1 MEAIQRLLKRAWW
14 RLVVID
20 LLGTLAFTLT
30 AMAMLL
36 VLWRILQSLVPLPGT
51 WGTLASIGAGAAFV
65 IAVVWS
71 LVRTRQGDPV
81 ARRVDERAGLRETLS
96 TALCVSAMN
105 DPWSQATVELAG
117 RRASEVNLK
126 SAIPVEAPRLWPV
139 PVAAWGL
146 LAILLAVPVINLP
159 ALMGQKPPPP
169 SPEQQAQQV
178 SAEVEQMKEDLKAE
192 AARLGVDIKFEDEE
206 AADNALAPTEL
217 TPEEIQA
224 AAVKQLT
231 QLTDKLEKEMQE
243 KGADKLEALEKQLEQ
258 LRQPGPGPAQEL
270 ARAMARGDFDKAREE
285 LSKLAQ
291 QINQGELSEEQ
302 TEQLQKQMENLAQQ
316 MEKLSEQ
323 RKETEQALRQ
333 AGMSSE
339 DAKKL
344 AMDPEALQKALEQ
357 MQNMSQ
363 EQKQQLMQQAMAQAQ
378 AAQQCQNMSQAMSQ
392 MAQNMSQ
399 QGMSAQGQQAMDQ
412 LGDMLSEM
420 EMLEGDMS
428 SMQAMMNAAQQR
440 MSQMGKG
447 FCDNPGS
454 GGGEGSGKFGNTG
467 QWAAGDTSRM
477 GDGSGGPGQGHGVS
491 PDAKETSVTFN
502 NTKANV
508 ATREGPIIG
517 SRLVYEGQI
526 RGESR
531 VEFAQSASAAASNAS
546 DAIESMQVPREYE
559 SAVMKY
565 FGALREKSE
574 PAKDTSQDK
583 SD

>member
-14 RLVVID
+14 RLVLID
-20 LLGTLAFTLT
+20 LLATLAFTLT
-30 AMAMLL
+30 VMAMVL
-36 VLWRILQSLVPLPGT
+36 VLWRVLQSLVPLPGT
-51 WGTLASIGAGAAFV
+51 WGMLASVGAGVAFV
-65 IAVVWS
+65 FAIVWS
-71 LVRTRQGDPV
+71 LVRTRPGNPV

-96 TALCVSAMN
+96 TALCVSAN
-105 DPWSQATVELAG
+105 QDPWSQATVELAG
-117 RRASEVNLK
+117 RRATEVNLR

-139 PVAAWGL
+139 PIAAWGL
-146 LAILLAVPVINLP
+146 LAILLAIPVLNLP
-159 ALMGQKPPPP
+159 ALMGRKAPPP
-169 SPEQQAQQV
+169 SPVQQAQQV
-178 SAEVEQMKEDLKAE
+178 SAEVEKMKEDLKAE

-231 QLTDKLEKEMQE
+231 QLTDKLAKEMQE
-243 KGADKLEALEKQLEQ
+243 KGADKLEALQKQLEQ

-270 ARAMARGDFDKAREE
+270 SRAMARGDFDKAREE

-291 QINQGELSEEQ
+291 QMNQGELSEEQ

-316 MEKLSEQ
+316 LEKLSEQ
-323 RKETEQALRQ
+323 RKATEQALRQ
-333 AGMSSE
+333 AGMNSE
-339 DAKKL
+339 QAKQLASDPDAL
-344 AMDPEALQKALEQ
+344 RKALEE

-363 EQKQQLMQQAMAQAQ
+363 EQKEQLMQQAMAQAQ
-378 AAQQCQNMSQAMSQ
+378 ACQQCNGMGQAMSQ
-392 MAQNMSQ
+392 MAKNMSK

-428 SMQAMMNAAQQR
+428 SMQAMMDAAQQR
-440 MSQMGKG
+440 MNQMGKG

-454 GGGEGSGKFGNTG
+454 GQGEGQGKFGNTG
-467 QWAAGDTSRM
+467 QWSAGDTSRM
-477 GDGSGGPGQGHGVS
+477 GNGSGGSGQGNGVS
-491 PDAKETSVTFN
+491 PEAKETSVTLN

-508 ATREGPIIG
+508 TTREGPIIG

-531 VEFAQSASAAASNAS
+531 VEFAQSATAAASNAS
-546 DAIESMQVPREYE
+546 DAIESMRVPREYE

-565 FGALREKSE
+565 FGALREKAE
-574 PAKDTSQDK
+574 PAKDAPKDE
-583 SD
+583 

>member
-20 LLGTLAFTLT
+20 LLGTLAFTLA

-36 VLWRILQSLVPLPGT
+36 VLWRILQSLVPLPGS
-51 WGTLASIGAGAAFV
+51 WGTLAGIGAGAAFV
-65 IAVVWS
+65 FAVVWS
-71 LVRTRQGDPV
+71 LIRTRQGDPV

-126 SAIPVEAPRLWPV
+126 SAIPVEAPRLWPA

-178 SAEVEQMKEDLKAE
+178 SVEVEQMKEDLKAE
-192 AARLGVDIKFEDEE
+192 AARLGVDINFDDED
-206 AADNALAPTEL
+206 AAENALAPTDL

-231 QLTDKLEKEMQE
+231 QLTDKLAEEMQE

-291 QINQGELSEEQ
+291 QMNQGELSEEQ
-302 TEQLQKQMENLAQQ
+302 SEQLQKQMENLAQQ
-316 MEKLSEQ
+316 MQKLSEQ

-333 AGMSSE
+333 AGMNSE
-339 DAKKL
+339 QAKEL
-344 AMDPEALQKALEQ
+344 ASNPEALQKALEE
-357 MQNMSQ
+357 MQNMTQ

-378 AAQQCQNMSQAMSQ
+378 AAQQCSNMSQAMSQ

-440 MSQMGKG
+440 MNQMGKG

-454 GGGEGSGKFGNTG
+454 GEGEGQGKFGNTG

-565 FGALREKSE
+565 FGALREKAE
-574 PAKDTSQDK
+574 PAKDTAKDE
-583 SD
+583 